1 MRSLY
6 VMCLRISSLT
16 DAESIENGATV
27 QSQLPETEDESN
39 NTAMSHTFQGPGTY
53 VKAYCSFSLSTMD
66 IVSKIFHDQTPV
78 AYTSHVDFGGN
89 EAEEIECPEYIEGLT
104 AGADEAEGLKI
115 SRIWKHKT
123 CLDIT
128 LARLAYRG

>member
-1 MRSLY
+1 
-6 VMCLRISSLT
+6 
-16 DAESIENGATV
+16 
-27 QSQLPETEDESN
+27 
-39 NTAMSHTFQGPGTY
+39 MSHTFQGPGTY

-123 CLDIT
+123 CLYSDYALRNQRILT
-128 LARLAYRG
+128 KVDADCPIIIENFISAEHFFKWDFE